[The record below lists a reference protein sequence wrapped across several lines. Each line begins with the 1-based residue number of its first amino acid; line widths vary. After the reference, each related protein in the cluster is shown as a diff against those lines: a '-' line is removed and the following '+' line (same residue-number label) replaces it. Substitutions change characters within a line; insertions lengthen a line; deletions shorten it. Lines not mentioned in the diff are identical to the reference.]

1 MYIAVKQSI
10 YSNIAVKQSIYSYI
24 AVKQSIYSYIV
35 GHIHIASSQDG
46 KIVKSIAEVTWPVE
60 ER

>member
-1 MYIAVKQSI
+1 M
-10 YSNIAVKQSIYSYI
+10 YI